1 MVINRAGALAGS
13 LAIVGGAF
21 VMWPAGDPVRAQ
33 QPSVSGPSTVH
44 SIKVTLAP
52 STPGGADCQLRDP
65 LPQTAGVY
73 PKDTVTFNLENGCG
87 IEATISISDFKLVQ
101 PVKGTARLFDPIA
114 KWPLDVTLG
123 PRTASNARNR
133 VDAVVSGE
141 GWQDDQDEYAFEYS
155 ISLKGSGS
163 GGTVEKP
170 GTIRLC
176 RRPPCT

>member
-1 MVINRAGALAGS
+1 MEQTVS
-13 LAIVGGAF
+13 F
-21 VMWPAGDPVRAQ
+21 VTRFREVTMGDA
-33 QPSVSGPSTVH
+33 
-44 SIKVTLAP
+44 TLARGLVE
-52 STPGGADCQLRDP
+52 SFGHSAAEASASLE
-65 LPQTAGVY
+65 AG
-73 PKDTVTFNLENGCG
+73 LERG
-87 IEATISISDFKLVQ
+87 DFKLVQ

>member
-1 MVINRAGALAGS
+1 
-13 LAIVGGAF
+13 
-21 VMWPAGDPVRAQ
+21 
-33 QPSVSGPSTVH
+33 VH

-52 STPGGADCQLRDP
+52 SKPGGSDCGLRDP

-87 IEATISISDFKLVQ
+87 MEATISISVQ

-123 PRTASNARNR
+123 PRTAGNARTR
-133 VDAVVSGE
+133 VDAVVPEDGLPE
-141 GWQDDQDEYAFEYS
+141 GQDESVFEYS
-155 ISLKGSGS
+155 VSLKGSGS
-163 GGTVEKP
+163 GGTVQKP